1 MAPIIEE
8 AACSYLADELWNCIF
23 KSLKQCDLEQLSTVS
38 KQFLSITSSL
48 RFSITIT
55 DQAIP
60 ILPRLFQRFPNL
72 TSLRITISEPKNALL
87 TEISTFPLPDIKSL
101 YLSNLNT
108 EIPIDGLRALS
119 KKMKNL
125 TSLTCS
131 RILGIKKNHLFAVA
145 DCFSLLE
152 ELNLNFPIISS
163 KCDLVIRNDHQVL
176 SLPQLRK
183 INLSG
188 DRMDRQFLND
198 VWKIS
203 EPFED
208 DIITYTDDIET
219 VPVLVTF
226 NY

>member
-1 MAPIIEE
+1 
-8 AACSYLADELWNCIF
+8 
-23 KSLKQCDLEQLSTVS
+23 
-38 KQFLSITSSL
+38 
-48 RFSITIT
+48 
-55 DQAIP
+55 
-60 ILPRLFQRFPNL
+60 
-72 TSLRITISEPKNALL
+72 
-87 TEISTFPLPDIKSL
+87 
-101 YLSNLNT
+101 
-108 EIPIDGLRALS
+108 
-119 KKMKNL
+119 
-125 TSLTCS
+125 
-131 RILGIKKNHLFAVA
+131 
-145 DCFSLLE
+145 LLE

-226 NY
+226 NYWYRNQSLYFWFQLYFCKWHLNWIYV

>member
-1 MAPIIEE
+1 
-8 AACSYLADELWNCIF
+8 
-23 KSLKQCDLEQLSTVS
+23 
-38 KQFLSITSSL
+38 
-48 RFSITIT
+48 
-55 DQAIP
+55 
-60 ILPRLFQRFPNL
+60 
-72 TSLRITISEPKNALL
+72 
-87 TEISTFPLPDIKSL
+87 
-101 YLSNLNT
+101 
-108 EIPIDGLRALS
+108 
-119 KKMKNL
+119 
-125 TSLTCS
+125 
-131 RILGIKKNHLFAVA
+131 
-145 DCFSLLE
+145 LLE